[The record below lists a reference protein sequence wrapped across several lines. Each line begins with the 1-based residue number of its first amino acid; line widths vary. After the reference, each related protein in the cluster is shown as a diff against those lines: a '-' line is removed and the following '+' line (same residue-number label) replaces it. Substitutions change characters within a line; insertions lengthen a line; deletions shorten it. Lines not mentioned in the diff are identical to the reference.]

1 MTDRLKTVYVC
12 VCVCGGGGIT
22 TNDQTKMIERCKHV
36 SLVYQIKQNIC
47 LFIFITFY
55 NISILNKGENA
66 TPELLPFIYKMMQPV
81 KLMKVYLN
89 VQRLGYAKLLMFY
102 GCCHEGRHEKHLNET
117 GVQFFR
123 LQI

>member
-1 MTDRLKTVYVC
+1 MGD
-12 VCVCGGGGIT
+12 IT

-66 TPELLPFIYKMMQPV
+66 TPELFAINIQNDAARKTNESVSKCSKTGLCITV
-81 KLMKVYLN
+81 N
-89 VQRLGYAKLLMFY
+89 VLWMLS
-102 GCCHEGRHEKHLNET
+102 
-117 GVQFFR
+117 
-123 LQI
+123 